1 MNQCTSL
8 CVFHYSQNRLI
19 HTYEKI
25 NICADSDVNILQSL
39 FALKCSYFML
49 IKFCFFI
56 L

>member
-8 CVFHYSQNRLI
+8 CVFHTYYYSQNRLI

-39 FALKCSYFML
+39 FALKCSYFM
-49 IKFCFFI
+49 FFFI